1 VDIKKLQDLIIPLY
15 LSKYLEEF
23 KIMITFGFDIDGV
36 ILDIHTHMIKIFK
49 EKYNVDLNLHLDKFY
64 FNIPGLSNEEIS
76 ETVNQ
81 SIVDSEYYIQT
92 YPTVKSTLLKISK
105 ITENPIYFITARK
118 LDLKSTTE
126 KSFAINFGNMFDY
139 KIIFTGKSENKL
151 EYIQKCNLDV
161 FVEDNAETCNDISS
175 YLKKIFLMNRQYNIN
190 EKILSN
196 IIRINYLKDMLKYLR
211 KE

>member
-1 VDIKKLQDLIIPLY
+1 
-15 LSKYLEEF
+15 
-23 KIMITFGFDIDGV
+23 
-36 ILDIHTHMIKIFK
+36 
-49 EKYNVDLNLHLDKFY
+49 
-64 FNIPGLSNEEIS
+64 
-76 ETVNQ
+76 
-81 SIVDSEYYIQT
+81 
-92 YPTVKSTLLKISK
+92 
-105 ITENPIYFITARK
+105 
-118 LDLKSTTE
+118 
-126 KSFAINFGNMFDY
+126 MFDY